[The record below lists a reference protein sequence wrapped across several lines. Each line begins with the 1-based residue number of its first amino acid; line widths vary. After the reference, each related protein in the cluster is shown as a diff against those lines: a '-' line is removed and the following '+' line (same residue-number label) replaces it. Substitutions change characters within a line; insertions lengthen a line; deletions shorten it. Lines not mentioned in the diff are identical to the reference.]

1 MPMLVKQ
8 IRKLLRL
15 ESFQPQVDLDKAPS
29 VKPFLAGLEPLEPR
43 ILLSANPGI
52 AIPQDTTSLGMEA
65 QTISL
70 NPLDDISLL
79 SGSPYHLPLNGSDAN
94 GEPLTFTAQSNNET
108 VNTTILTGNR
118 SLRINVE
125 SYGSMIFELYE
136 GRASRA
142 TEHIIELVES
152 GFYNN
157 IIFHRVINGFMI
169 QGGDPTGTGQGG
181 SELGTFDDHFHV
193 ELQHNRVGVL
203 SMAKS
208 ADDTNDS
215 QFFITEVP
223 TRYLDFNHSIF
234 GQLVEGDDVR
244 EAISNAQTDNQDRP
258 TTPIVISSAE
268 IFIDDSNGILML
280 SAPEGTTT
288 SAQINVTTTNISGD
302 QTTQSFIVDVTPDT
316 HNAAP
321 FLADIEAFSV
331 PAGGTASFQ
340 LSILDAE
347 ADPAFYL
354 DQDTLNSNGLAVP
367 TIAPDGIEYAVDF
380 NSGEIMIQADE
391 TLLGTYDGV
400 SVATAVAL
408 GAVDYQ
414 VVPVRV
420 GNYSLSNGHVHQSL
434 DIRIHGQTIAIPSH
448 IGVSAQGV
456 TSFTHTHDADNK
468 VHIHPLFNGQTPSQ
482 YLTLGDFFNTW
493 QNHAGLAGNNPNAI
507 FNQSQIME
515 HVADGQNTIRMYV
528 NGVLND
534 QYENYVL
541 QEGDDIVIA
550 YGIDTYHDL
559 EATIGSKIKLPDQ
572 VVAGDGTKLTVP
584 LEITNLGNIAI
595 ERGTRIAVDIIAMP
609 TAGGDEITID
619 RIENVS
625 ISNLRPGK
633 IKRVNLRTTL
643 PVEGLDG
650 NYQLLVKV
658 DATDLVTE
666 ELGEQILEDNNSTL
680 TSIDDAINVS
690 PGYRDLA
697 SA

>member
-1 MPMLVKQ
+1 MLAKQ
-8 IRKLLRL
+8 IHKLLRP
-15 ESFQPQVDLDKAPS
+15 ESFQQQVDLNKAPS
-29 VKPFLAGLEPLEPR
+29 PKPFLAGLEPLEPR
-43 ILLSANPGI
+43 TLLSANPGI
-52 AIPQDTTSLGMEA
+52 TIPEGTTSSGMEA
-65 QTISL
+65 QTVSL

-79 SGSPYHLPLNGSDAN
+79 SGSPHHQPLNGSDAN
-94 GEPLTFTAQSNNET
+94 GESLTFTAQSNNET

-125 SYGSMIFELYE
+125 SYGSMVFELYE

-203 SMAKS
+203 SMAKT

-244 EAISNAQTDNQDRP
+244 EAISNAQTDSQDRP
-258 TTPIVISSAE
+258 ATPIVISSAE
-268 IFIDDSNGILML
+268 IFTDDSNGILML
-280 SAPEGTTT
+280 SAPEDTTT
-288 SAQINVTTTNISGD
+288 SAQINVTATNTSGD
-302 QTTQSFIVDVTPDT
+302 QKTQSFIVDVTPDT

-340 LSILDAE
+340 LGVLDAE
-347 ADPAFYL
+347 ADPAFYF
-354 DQDTLNSNGLAVP
+354 DQNMLNSNGMAVP

-380 NSGEIMIQADE
+380 NSGEIILQADE
-391 TLLGTYDGV
+391 TLQGTYDGV

-434 DIRIHGQTIAIPSH
+434 DIRIHGQTVVIPSH

-482 YLTLGDFFNTW
+482 YLTLGNFFNTW
-493 QNHAGLAGNNPNAI
+493 QNHASIAGDNPNAI

-515 HVADGQNTIRMYV
+515 HVADDQNTIRMYV
-528 NGVLND
+528 NGELND

-541 QEGDDIVIA
+541 QDGNDIVIA
-550 YGIDTYHDL
+550 YGIETYHDL
-559 EATIGSKIKLPDQ
+559 SAAIGSRIKLPDQ
-572 VVAGDGTKLTVP
+572 VVAGDGTRLTVP

-595 ERGTRIAVDIIAMP
+595 ERGTRIAVDIIAIP
-609 TAGGDEITID
+609 TAGGDEIAVE

-633 IKRVNLRTTL
+633 MKRVNLRTRLL
-643 PVEGLDG
+643 PAGLDG
-650 NYQLLVKV
+650 NYQLLLKA
-658 DATDLVTE
+658 DSTDVVLE
-666 ELGEQILEDNNSTL
+666 ELREQVLEENNEALTPKDQIIL
-680 TSIDDAINVS
+680 VS
-690 PGYRDLA
+690 PHA
-697 SA
+697 